1 MNPVN
6 PVITAPELRE
16 LGRTHGTPALLSR
29 LVAGQRTRRLLL
41 LRALLDAAEA
51 APPAAA
57 RRLRDHWSLLETAD
71 RAAPDAVREV
81 LHYPLVGPWAE
92 RSLRLLTAPTP
103 HLSRTLSHLG
113 ALAASAAARAAIPFT
128 LHLPAPDGLLS
139 LPTLGAVRC
148 GAAAATV
155 TMPPSADRL
164 TITPDRGRPLVIHR
178 RPRGTWRSPDP
189 RWRPLQLFATGSRF
203 VPLDDLDPYRSADS
217 RMETYGLSAAERL
230 SDQDLDRWRDGWHDA
245 LPLLHIGDGQ
255 RAVDLEQLLFCV
267 VPLAL
272 PAAAIRGGSA
282 HCSGT
287 RRETFGA
294 VLSSVPHRAPN
305 LATTMVHELQHG
317 KLGALSHLVPLHTAD
332 NQTRHWAPWRP
343 DPRPFEGLLQGAYS
357 HLALAEYW
365 QTFAMD
371 AKEECAREHAWVEHS
386 RCREQIGAA
395 LPTLAGSGSLTEA
408 GRVLVT
414 EMAAHL
420 GRLKEIPPPS
430 GHLVRAAAYVKESRR
445 AWRRQYG

>member
-1 MNPVN
+1 MN

-41 LRALLDAAEA
+41 LRALLDAAA
-51 APPAAA
+51 VLPPAAA
-57 RRLRDHWSLLETAD
+57 RRLHDHWALLETAD

-92 RSLRLLTAPTP
+92 RSLRLLTAPAPTP
-103 HLSRTLSHLG
+103 HLSRDLSHLG

-139 LPTLGAVRC
+139 LPTMGGVRC
-148 GAAAATV
+148 GTPAATV
-155 TMPPSADRL
+155 TMPPSTDRL

-189 RWRPLQLFATGSRF
+189 RWRPLHLFASGSRV
-203 VPLDDLDPYRSADS
+203 VPLDDLDPYRADDS

-230 SDQDLDRWRDGWHDA
+230 SAEDLDSWREGWHDA

-255 RAVDLEQLLFCV
+255 RVVDLEQLLLCV
-267 VPLAL
+267 VPLAR
-272 PAAAIRGGSA
+272 PATASPGRAP

-287 RRETFGA
+287 RRESFGA
-294 VLSSVPHRAPN
+294 VLSSTPQGAGY
-305 LATTMVHELQHG
+305 LAATMVHELQHA
-317 KLGALSHLVPLHTAD
+317 KLGALAHLVPLHTAD
-332 NQTRHWAPWRP
+332 GQPRYWAPWRP
-343 DPRPFEGLLQGAYS
+343 DPRPFDGLLQGTYS

-365 QTFAMD
+365 QAFALD
-371 AKEECAREHAWVEHS
+371 TKEEPLREHAWAEHS
-386 RCREQIGAA
+386 RCREQVGAV
-395 LPTLAGSGSLTEA
+395 LPTLVGSRSLTEA
-408 GRVLVT
+408 GRELMT

-420 GRLKEIPPPS
+420 GRLKDIPPPS
-430 GHLVRAAAYVKESRR
+430 GHLVRATAYVRESRR
-445 AWRRQYG
+445 AWRRANG

>member
-1 MNPVN
+1 M
-6 PVITAPELRE
+6 ITASELRE
-16 LGRTHGTPALLSR
+16 LGRTHGTPALLTR

-41 LRALLDAAEA
+41 LRALLDAAA
-51 APPAAA
+51 VLPPAAA
-57 RRLRDHWSLLETAD
+57 RRLHDHWSLLETAD

-103 HLSRTLSHLG
+103 APHLSRDLSHLG

-139 LPTLGAVRC
+139 LPTMGAVRC
-148 GAAAATV
+148 SAAAATV
-155 TMPPSADRL
+155 TMPPSNDRL

-189 RWRPLQLFATGSRF
+189 RWRPLHHFASGSRF
-203 VPLDDLDPYRSADS
+203 VPLDDLDPYRAADS
-217 RMETYGLSAAERL
+217 DMETYGLSAAQPL
-230 SDQDLDRWRDGWHDA
+230 SAHDLDNWRDGWHNA
-245 LPLLHIGDGQ
+245 LPMLHIGDGQ
-255 RAVDLEQLLFCV
+255 RAVDLERLLFCV
-267 VPLAL
+267 VPLDPPPTASRE
-272 PAAAIRGGSA
+272 RG

-294 VLSSVPHRAPN
+294 VLSSTPLRAGY
-305 LATTMVHELQHG
+305 LAATMVHELQHA
-317 KLGALSHLVPLHTAD
+317 KLGALAHLVPLHTAD
-332 NQTRHWAPWRP
+332 GQPCHWAPWRP

-365 QTFAMD
+365 QAFALD
-371 AKEECAREHAWVEHS
+371 TKEEPLKEHAWAEHS
-386 RCREQIGAA
+386 RCREQVGAV
-395 LPTLAGSGSLTEA
+395 LPTLLGSRSLTEA
-408 GRVLVT
+408 GRVLMT

-420 GRLKEIPPPS
+420 GRLKDIPPPS
-430 GHLVRAAAYVKESRR
+430 GHLVRAAAYVQQSRR
-445 AWRRQYG
+445 VWRLANG